1 MENATAAGSS
11 QSNISRLYIW
21 KRQLKKPKFWFTDSA
36 EAEKQTEN
44 NTSLTENV
52 LFVIDN
58 AMTQMQ
64 EQRIKNIAVYNRQ
77 QDITN
82 TDLKTISSICFV
94 LKNQ

>member
-1 MENATAAGSS
+1 M
-11 QSNISRLYIW
+11 

-58 AMTQMQ
+58 AMTWIQ
-64 EQRIKNIAVYNRQ
+64 EQRINIAVYNRQ
-77 QDITN
+77 QDST
-82 TDLKTISSICFV
+82 K
-94 LKNQ
+94 

>member
-1 MENATAAGSS
+1 M
-11 QSNISRLYIW
+11 

-58 AMTQMQ
+58 AT
-64 EQRIKNIAVYNRQ
+64 KTTHDNYFNKKGKKFTTDNKLHYNH
-77 QDITN
+77 QDIN
-82 TDLKTISSICFV
+82 LKKKKSKRNLIVDEYDREMSTIS
-94 LKNQ
+94 

>member
-1 MENATAAGSS
+1 M
-11 QSNISRLYIW
+11 

-64 EQRIKNIAVYNRQ
+64 EQRIKNRNQKSSELVEIAIEIEGLMNGPESA
-77 QDITN
+77 DPLN
-82 TDLKTISSICFV
+82 M
-94 LKNQ
+94 

>member
-1 MENATAAGSS
+1 M
-11 QSNISRLYIW
+11 

-58 AMTQMQ
+58 LMTQNAILQ
-64 EQRIKNIAVYNRQ
+64 EKQKCHYSRQ
-77 QDITN
+77 QPLY
-82 TDLKTISSICFV
+82 TDKPLIHFSA
-94 LKNQ
+94 

>member
-1 MENATAAGSS
+1 M
-11 QSNISRLYIW
+11 
-21 KRQLKKPKFWFTDSA
+21 KRQLKNPKFWFTDFA

-82 TDLKTISSICFV
+82 TDLKTISSILFCT
-94 LKNQ
+94 KESIDN

>member
-1 MENATAAGSS
+1 M
-11 QSNISRLYIW
+11 
-21 KRQLKKPKFWFTDSA
+21 KRQLKKPKFWFKDSA

-64 EQRIKNIAVYNRQ
+64 EQTTK
-77 QDITN
+77 T
-82 TDLKTISSICFV
+82 TDNYSQHYC
-94 LKNQ
+94 N

>member
-1 MENATAAGSS
+1 M
-11 QSNISRLYIW
+11 

-82 TDLKTISSICFV
+82 TDLKTISSIRFV
-94 LKNQ
+94 KKLENQ

>member
-1 MENATAAGSS
+1 M
-11 QSNISRLYIW
+11 

-36 EAEKQTEN
+36 KEN

-64 EQRIKNIAVYNRQ
+64 EQRIKNRNQKSSELVEIAIEIEGLMNGPESADPLNV
-77 QDITN
+77 
-82 TDLKTISSICFV
+82 
-94 LKNQ
+94 